1 MNPTFANYTET
12 GTRLLT
18 DPGVYNTAT
27 FELNDTNMTIANTI
41 RRCILT
47 DTRSV
52 GFRADLTDA
61 ENPGVKI
68 TKNTS
73 VIFNEMLAHRLTLL
87 PLGVVRIDEFDPT
100 EFKCVL
106 QIKNETKELLP
117 VTASSFRLLRKT
129 EEGTFEPMG
138 APETEAMFP
147 RDPITNDSC
156 LLITLRP
163 QWNPEQPAEEI
174 QLEAQ
179 PVIGRGRDHM
189 GFCPASQCSFGN
201 TPDTDPLRRQEFFNE
216 WAIAYKQIAD
226 PASLNP
232 EQKAPLEAE
241 WNTMAAQRC
250 FRVGRDGQPN
260 SFTFTVESVGIRP
273 VKDIVSEGIQ
283 AAINLVAPYADETKT
298 MSDLGMSTQPVD
310 SRMNGINVIF
320 DDQEHT
326 LGNLLQTIIT
336 EIYLDSG
343 KADSPITFAGYKV
356 RHPLHRVMTLTLGIR
371 EGVAEDA
378 ATLARQ
384 IVTEAAGRARDL
396 FSRLKEDWDALQP
409 GARRSSSGEM
419 DG

>member
-1 MNPTFANYTET
+1 MFANYQET

-18 DPGVYNTAT
+18 NPAIKNTAT
-27 FELNDTNMTIANTI
+27 FELNDTNMTIANTL

-47 DTRSV
+47 ETRSV
-52 GFRADLTDA
+52 SFRADLTDA
-61 ENPGVKI
+61 QDPGVKV

-100 EFKCVL
+100 QYKCVL
-106 QIKNETKELLP
+106 QVKNETKEMMP

-138 APETEAMFP
+138 APETDAMFP
-147 RDPITNDSC
+147 RDPITNESS

-179 PVIGRGRDHM
+179 PVIGRGRDFM
-189 GFCPASQCSFGN
+189 GFCPVSQCSFAN

-216 WAIAYKQIAD
+216 WAAAYKQIAD
-226 PASLNP
+226 PAALTP
-232 EQKAPLEAE
+232 EQRAPLESE
-241 WNTMAAQRC
+241 WNTMAVQRC
-250 FRVGRDGQPN
+250 FRVGGDGEPN

-273 VKDIVSEGIQ
+273 VKDIVAEGIQ
-283 AAINLVAPYADETKT
+283 AVIDLVAPYADETKSMT
-298 MSDLGMSTQPVD
+298 DLGMSTQPVD
-310 SRMNGINVIF
+310 SRMNGINVVF
-320 DDQEHT
+320 QEQEHT

-336 EIYLDSG
+336 EIYLD
-343 KADSPITFAGYKV
+343 KAAADAPINFAGYKI
-356 RHPLHRVMTLTLGIR
+356 RHPLHRIMTLTLGIR
-371 EGVAEDA
+371 EGVAGDYA
-378 ATLARQ
+378 AIARQ
-384 IVTEAAGRARDL
+384 IVAEAAGKARDL
-396 FSRLKEDWDALQP
+396 FSRLKENWTGSAA
-409 GARRSSSGEM
+409 GAQRVSSEGEM